1 MSNNDVAEIQAT
13 LKNIGVI
20 ATPEQ
25 IEYKLKTLARFKV
38 TGAEAKRN
46 ATRSLARAA
55 GVDPSAL
62 YKGSSTPVHVADVKE
77 DGKWVSLK
85 VKVVQIWDNTSDKI
99 TQTGLIGDE
108 TGIIKFT
115 IWESANLL
123 PMEEGRSYEIKS
135 AVTNLYN
142 ERFQIK
148 LNKNTTIVQIK
159 EDITV
164 RQQEE
169 EFTGAVVDIQSG
181 SGMIK
186 RCPECNRQVKSGMCG
201 EHGKVDG
208 IYDLRIKAVLDN
220 GSEIRELLFDAEQTC
235 QVTGIDLAKAKEM
248 AANAL
253 DQSVVV
259 TAIENALMGKYF
271 TARGSSTGRYL
282 IVKKITLSV
291 TAVNASEIMAAAEA
305 I

>member
-1 MSNNDVAEIQAT
+1 MSNNDVAEIHAT
-13 LKNIGVI
+13 LKNIGVT

-25 IEYKLKTLARFKV
+25 IENKLKTLAGFNV

-46 ATRSLARAA
+46 AIRSLTKAA
-55 GVDPSAL
+55 GIDPSAL
-62 YKGSSTPVHVADVKE
+62 YKGSSTPIHIADVKE
-77 DGKWVSLK
+77 DGKWVTLK

-115 IWESANLL
+115 IWESANLP
-123 PMEEGRSYEIKS
+123 PMEEGKSYEIKS
-135 AVTNLYN
+135 AVTSLYN
-142 ERFQIK
+142 EKFQIK
-148 LNKNTTIVQIK
+148 LNKNTTIAQVK
-159 EDITV
+159 EDISV

-181 SGMIK
+181 SGLIK
-186 RCPECNRQVKSGMCG
+186 RCPDCNRQVKNSMCG
-201 EHGKVDG
+201 EHGKVEG
-208 IYDLRIKAVLDN
+208 VYDLRTKAVLDN
-220 GSEIRELLFDAEQTC
+220 GSEIRELLLDAEQTC
-235 QVTGIDLAKAKEM
+235 QITGIDLAKAKEM

-259 TAIENALMGKYF
+259 TAIEDALMGKYY
-271 TARGSSTGRYL
+271 TASGNSTGRYL
-282 IVKKITLSV
+282 IVKKMIPSL
-291 TAVNASEIMAAAEA
+291 TAVNTSEISAAAEA

>member
-13 LKNIGVI
+13 LKNIGVTV
-20 ATPEQ
+20 TPEQ
-25 IEYKLKTLARFKV
+25 IENKIKTLARFNV
-38 TGAEAKRN
+38 SGAEAKRN

-62 YKGSSTPVHVADVKE
+62 YKGSSTPIHVADVKE
-77 DGKWVSLK
+77 DGKWVTLK

-115 IWESANLL
+115 IWESANLP
-123 PMEEGRSYEIKS
+123 PMEEGKSYEIKS

-142 ERFQIK
+142 EKFQIK
-148 LNKNTTIVQIK
+148 LNKNTSIVQIK
-159 EDITV
+159 EDINV

-181 SGMIK
+181 SGLIK
-186 RCPECNRQVKSGMCG
+186 RCPECNRQVKNGMCG
-201 EHGKVDG
+201 EHGKVEDV
-208 IYDLRIKAVLDN
+208 YDLRIKAVLDN
-220 GSEIRELLFDAEQTC
+220 GSEIRELLLDAEQTC
-235 QVTGIDLAKAKEM
+235 QITGIDLAKAKEM
-248 AANAL
+248 AVNAL
-253 DQSVVV
+253 DPSVVV
-259 TAIENALMGKYF
+259 TAIEDVLMGRYY
-271 TARGSSTGRYL
+271 TAKGSSTGRYL